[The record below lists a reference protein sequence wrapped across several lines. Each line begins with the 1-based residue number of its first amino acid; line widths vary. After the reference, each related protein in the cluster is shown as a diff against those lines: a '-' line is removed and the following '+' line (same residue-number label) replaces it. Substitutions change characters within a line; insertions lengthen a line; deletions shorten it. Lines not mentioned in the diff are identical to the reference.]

1 MTSTADTVH
10 DAAADAK
17 AQIRQLRDQ
26 VDALMRERVSPMIAD
41 AAGRAQDAARHAQ
54 DIAHDQ
60 VENLSGRVRETPI
73 TSVLIAA
80 AIGFLIGRIAR

>member
-1 MTSTADTVH
+1 MASTADTLN
-10 DAAADAK
+10 DAGADAK
-17 AQIRQLRDQ
+17 AQIKQLRDQ

-54 DIAHDQ
+54 EIAQEQVDQ
-60 VENLSGRVRETPI
+60 ISGHVRETPI

-80 AIGFLIGRIAR
+80 AVGFLIGRIAR